1 MSDGGITILDGN
13 TLRSLH
19 VSLPEDTVTLTGAQ
33 VLDFAESEASQSLLG
48 ISLPPHLKSSALRR
62 MNIDGVDDVTSFQL
76 TELSQEQA
84 SRKLSDYL
92 SAIADELKDD
102 PLVVSIL
109 DGNALRMFL
118 EDEDDFA
125 MIAENLFTDLDT
137 EDKGKIG
144 KSEIRNA
151 VVHMGVDM
159 GVPPLE
165 EFPLLND
172 ILKKHGVEEEGELGQ
187 SQFAELL
194 QPVIQELADALA
206 KKHVAVIHKI
216 KIVNG
221 SEIRK
226 VLAEE
231 KKLNDAIAKALQ
243 GKHKND
249 QKSTEIIRDF
259 LEKNGKEL
267 GLPPSE
273 ANEAVI
279 LLYDAVFT
287 DIDSGR
293 DASIEEDEFRKLVR
307 EILEKFAEQ
316 LQANPVYC
324 DLDG

>member
-1 MSDGGITILDGN
+1 MSDGGMMVLDGN

-19 VSLPEDTVTLTGAQ
+19 VSLPEDRVTLTGAQ
-33 VLDFAESEASQSLLG
+33 VLDFAESEASQSLFG

-62 MNIDGVDDVTSFQL
+62 INIDGVGDDTSFRR
-76 TELSQEQA
+76 TELSREEA

-92 SAIADELKDD
+92 SAIADELK
-102 PLVVSIL
+102 VVSVL
-109 DGNALRMFL
+109 DGNTLRMFL

-137 EDKGKIG
+137 EDKGKIS

-151 VVHMGVDM
+151 VVHMGVEM

-172 ILKKHGVEEEGELGQ
+172 ILKKHEEEEGELGQ

-194 QPVIQELADALA
+194 QPILQELADALA

-216 KIVNG
+216 RIVNG

-226 VLAEE
+226 VLADE
-231 KKLNDAIAKALQ
+231 KKLNDVIAKALH
-243 GKHKND
+243 GEYKND
-249 QKSTEIIRDF
+249 RKSTEIIRDF

-287 DIDSGR
+287 DIDSGK
-293 DASIEEDEFRKLVR
+293 DVSLEEDESRKLVR
-307 EILEKFAEQ
+307 EILENFAEQ
-316 LQANPVYC
+316 LEANPVYC
-324 DLDG
+324 DLDASD

>member
-1 MSDGGITILDGN
+1 MSDGGIMVLDGN

-19 VSLPEDTVTLTGAQ
+19 VSLPEDRVTLTGAQ
-33 VLDFAESEASQSLLG
+33 VLDFAESEASQSLFG

-62 MNIDGVDDVTSFQL
+62 INIDGVDDDTSFRR
-76 TELSQEQA
+76 TELSREEA

-92 SAIADELKDD
+92 SAIADELKDN

-109 DGNALRMFL
+109 DGNTLRMFL

-137 EDKGKIG
+137 EDKGKIS

-151 VVHMGVDM
+151 VVHMGVEM

-172 ILKKHGVEEEGELGQ
+172 ILKKHEEEEGELGQ

-194 QPVIQELADALA
+194 QPILQELADALA
-206 KKHVAVIHKI
+206 KKHVAFIHKI

-226 VLAEE
+226 VLADE
-231 KKLNDAIAKALQ
+231 KKLNDVIAKALH
-243 GKHKND
+243 GKHEND

-287 DIDSGR
+287 DIDSGK
-293 DASIEEDEFRKLVR
+293 DVSLDEDESRKLVR
-307 EILEKFAEQ
+307 EILENFAEQ
-316 LQANPVYC
+316 LEANPVYC